1 MEKPDYCTRESVE
14 TCLECSL
21 TSYNRDCMNNPVRY
35 PDDDPDHPPPDPYQ
49 FVSDSGTIRYTEP
62 KQSETI
68 LEIERRA

>member
-1 MEKPDYCTRESVE
+1 MMIRIKA
-14 TCLECSL
+14 
-21 TSYNRDCMNNPVRY
+21 
-35 PDDDPDHPPPDPYQ
+35 DHPLPDPNQ